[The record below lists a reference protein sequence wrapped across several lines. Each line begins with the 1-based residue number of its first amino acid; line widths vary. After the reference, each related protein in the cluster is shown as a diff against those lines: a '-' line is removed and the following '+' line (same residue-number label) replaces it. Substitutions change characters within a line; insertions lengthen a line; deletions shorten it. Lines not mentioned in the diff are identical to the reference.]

1 MAVSDPRYESR
12 CPSRSAAWCPED
24 EYSTRDLQ
32 GYRRRP
38 WQGSLTLAEI
48 DVVKPHLVQF
58 ERRYSDTL
66 FVTNPM
72 VCGLFDLMFEFRL
85 PNFRRGVE
93 LLFAVESQQTP
104 DFSNDTSSSG
114 ERA

>member
-1 MAVSDPRYESR
+1 
-12 CPSRSAAWCPED
+12 
-24 EYSTRDLQ
+24 
-32 GYRRRP
+32 
-38 WQGSLTLAEI
+38 
-48 DVVKPHLVQF
+48 
-58 ERRYSDTL
+58 
-66 FVTNPM
+66 M

-104 DFSNDTSSSG
+104 DFSKDTSSSG